1 MRSTPAQD
9 TVAAAEIAV
18 EQALN
23 ALEHSGV
30 LRRDNRMSIQELL
43 NPEEESRLT
52 DATSG
57 PTVSKDIFEAVMVAN
72 VARENSD
79 ALGGDDAGSHDPDA
93 RVRPSTRAV
102 VDATNVIRH
111 YLELEG
117 GEKARVLDNL
127 VESFAR
133 DLRLG
138 LSRSMKQT
146 DHPQTF
152 SLNRGLWVKR
162 GSTVVLDLLYPSH
175 LSMPGYKPPR
185 RAEGSHFEHAAWHMI
200 LPSDNMSVMIASGI
214 YPGARTEGLTTGGCD
229 PAGEAVKEGEKL
241 TATFFLG
248 DTGVGMGLHMAGTD
262 MGSAMQGT
270 LVQYRVFPAA
280 ALVRIPDGLSYEEA
294 ATFSCAGGGW
304 RPVRPGETVLVQ
316 GMGGVAL
323 FGAQI
328 ARASGA
334 RVVITSSSDT
344 KLAQIQKLVPETVN
358 YTTHPEWQERVLALT
373 GGGGAH
379 HVLDI
384 GGAATVP
391 RSLQAVAF
399 DGCVSIIGSMTGVK
413 LEWDLVSVIQKG
425 AIVRGIPVGTR
436 QHLEETFRLYEI
448 RGIKPVVGIGFGE
461 AKEALKTLGSQDF
474 IGKIVIKVAA

>member
-1 MRSTPAQD
+1 MTATLPTTQKRWIWPGKVNGVD
-9 TVAAAEIAV
+9 VLVRIHAV
-18 EQALN
+18 
-23 ALEHSGV
+23 
-30 LRRDNRMSIQELL
+30 
-43 NPEEESRLT
+43 
-52 DATSG
+52 
-57 PTVSKDIFEAVMVAN
+57 
-72 VARENSD
+72 
-79 ALGGDDAGSHDPDA
+79 
-93 RVRPSTRAV
+93 
-102 VDATNVIRH
+102 
-111 YLELEG
+111 
-117 GEKARVLDNL
+117 
-127 VESFAR
+127 
-133 DLRLG
+133 
-138 LSRSMKQT
+138 
-146 DHPQTF
+146 
-152 SLNRGLWVKR
+152 SLNFREL
-162 GSTVVLDLLYPSH
+162 
-175 LSMPGYKPPR
+175 
-185 RAEGSHFEHAAWHMI
+185 
-200 LPSDNMSVMIASGI
+200 MIASGI
-214 YPGARTEGLTTGGCD
+214 YPGARTEGLTPGCD
-229 PAGEAVKEGEKL
+229 PAGEVVRAGPGVAQQWKEGDRV

-294 ATFSCAGGGW
+294 ATFSCAGVTAYNALLGGP

-316 GMGGVAL
+316 GTGGVAL

-328 ARASGA
+328 AHASGA

-344 KLAQIQKLVPETVN
+344 KLAQIQKLVPVDETVN

-379 HVLDI
+379 HVLDV

-399 DGCVSIIGSMTGVK
+399 GGCVSIIGSMTGVK

-448 RGIKPVVGIGFGE
+448 RGIKPVVGRVFGFGE
-461 AKEALKTLGSQDF
+461 AKEALKTLASQDF